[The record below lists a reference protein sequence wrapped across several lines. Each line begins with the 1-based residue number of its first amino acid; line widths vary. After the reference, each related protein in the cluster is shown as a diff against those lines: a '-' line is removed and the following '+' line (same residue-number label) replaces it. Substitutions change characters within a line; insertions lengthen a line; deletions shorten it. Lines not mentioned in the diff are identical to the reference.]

1 MAREEQVGQII
12 LEEFN
17 NFLIRDL
24 ELPRDCLAT
33 VTKVE
38 VTNDLKQA
46 FIFLSILPINRAG
59 TVLEFMNHHLGEA
72 ARYLGKH
79 LKLRIVPKIYL
90 KIDDAELKYRKVD
103 RELEHLD

>member
-1 MAREEQVGQII
+1 MVREEQVSQVI

-17 NFLIRDL
+17 NFLVRDL
-24 ELPRDCLAT
+24 EMPRDCLVT

-46 FIFLSILPINRAG
+46 FIFLSILPINRVG

-72 ARYLGKH
+72 AMYLSKH
-79 LKLRIVPKIYL
+79 LKLRIVPKLNL
-90 KIDDAELKYRKVD
+90 KIDDS
-103 RELEHLD
+103 